1 MKWNCI
7 KVWKVNNAGLT
18 QICCYADSK
27 WWFSPLWCENINQMR
42 PWRLI
47 RSFNN
52 CVSSLAPVLV
62 VKWLWVGLFW
72 NLNGATAFV
81 HAMKVSAV
89 QNIIGSHWQF
99 FRMSFVFPKMKV
111 MQFWMTGEWLN
122 DDLIYIWNDL
132 FQIYPD
138 VLYQECYSRCLCHQQ
153 WHHEVICLTLV
164 IFDHDYHN
172 SAWCIFCHNVT
183 IHSYCHRL

>member
-111 MQFWMTGEWLN
+111 MQFWN
-122 DDLIYIWNDL
+122 DRGVIKWWPNLHFGMIYFKYILMFYTRNVILDVCVISND
-132 FQIYPD
+132 IMKWS
-138 VLYQECYSRCLCHQQ
+138 VLR
-153 WHHEVICLTLV
+153 
-164 IFDHDYHN
+164 
-172 SAWCIFCHNVT
+172 
-183 IHSYCHRL
+183 